1 MYNVPWLNVP
11 CPGCLSDLEQGDED
25 IVKLL
30 RVPVDQEALLLIGG
44 IADTEVCLA
53 KAAPIRLSTYL

>member
-1 MYNVPWLNVP
+1 MP

-30 RVPVDQEALLLIGG
+30 RIPVDQEAVLLIGG
-44 IADTEVCLA
+44 IADTEVSRPMT
-53 KAAPIRLSTYL
+53 APARLSTH